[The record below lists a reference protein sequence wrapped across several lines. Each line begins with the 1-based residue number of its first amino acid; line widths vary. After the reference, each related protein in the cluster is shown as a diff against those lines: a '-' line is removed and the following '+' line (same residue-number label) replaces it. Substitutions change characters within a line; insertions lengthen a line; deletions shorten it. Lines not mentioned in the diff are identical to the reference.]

1 MSDTTAEATGSV
13 TQATTAVPA
22 SGPASAAPASGT
34 VHWLGTG
41 LSTGS
46 GLGLLSEWSDRTV
59 LWARTIGKAQACLDR
74 LGLTGRVEP
83 RALHPSAE
91 PVELGAGDV
100 VVSMLP
106 ATEHPAVLRTCLEAG
121 AHFACSSYVF
131 PALPAELPAA
141 ERAGLVLL
149 AEAGL
154 DPGIDHLMAHDLVER
169 AVAAVGTRP
178 GTVRF
183 TSYCGGLPAVPND
196 FRYRFSWAPRAVL
209 SALQQPARYVWDGE
223 ARSTATPWEHTR
235 PYIIGQET
243 FEVYPN
249 RDSLP
254 FQAQYGLPA
263 GWRTDTFVRGTL
275 RLAGWRAAW
284 QPVFAELTAG
294 DEARIAELAG
304 RLAASYPMTETDV
317 DRVVL
322 SVALEVIGDDGP
334 QWSGAYHLD
343 SVGDRTQSAM
353 ARCVS
358 VPLAYGV
365 GEILAGRL
373 SAGLHRAAENAAD
386 ARRWLEFI
394 RERGI
399 DWRLEEGVALP
410 GRTTTG

>member
-1 MSDTTAEATGSV
+1 MSDTPTL
-13 TQATTAVPA
+13 
-22 SGPASAAPASGT
+22 AAPASGT

-46 GLGLLSEWSDRTV
+46 GLGLLSEWADRTV
-59 LWARTIGKAQACLDR
+59 LWGRTVGKAQACLDR
-74 LGLTGRVEP
+74 LGLADRVEP
-83 RALHPSAE
+83 RALDPSAQ
-91 PVELGAGDV
+91 PMDLRAGDV

-106 ATEHPAVLRTCLEAG
+106 ATAHPAILRACLDAG

-141 ERAGLVLL
+141 RSAGLVLL

-154 DPGIDHLMAHDLVER
+154 DPGIDHLMAHDLVAR
-169 AVAAVGTRP
+169 ATAAVGAGP
-178 GTVRF
+178 AAVRF
-183 TSYCGGLPAVPND
+183 TSYCGGLPAVPNE

-209 SALQQPARYVWDGE
+209 SALTQTARYVWDGE
-223 ARSTATPWEHTR
+223 ARSIDTPWEDTR
-235 PYIIGQET
+235 PYAIGGET

-275 RLAGWRAAW
+275 RLSGWRAAW
-284 QPVFAELTAG
+284 QPVFAELTTG
-294 DEARIAELAG
+294 DEARITALAD

-322 SVALEVIGDDGP
+322 SVALEVTGDDGRG
-334 QWSGAYHLD
+334 WSGAYHLD

-358 VPLAYGV
+358 VPLAFGV
-365 GEILAGRL
+365 GEILAGRMA
-373 SAGLHRAAENAAD
+373 AGLHRAAENAED
-386 ARRWLEFI
+386 ARRWLGFL
-394 RERGI
+394 REHGV
-399 DWRLEEGVALP
+399 DWHLS
-410 GRTTTG
+410 